1 MYRIRRAR
9 KQGIKPFRQHT
20 QSEYL
25 ETLSEMAA
33 EVAEEVFADAEEGI
47 AAEGEEA
54 EEGLSDEQLEKMK
67 ADVAEVKDS
76 VSEMKKDLQDLKSLQ
91 KPPILKR
98 FVKFV
103 AENVAIGAIL
113 YGTNVVLNK
122 LSAKSTGSEKA
133 GQKQKLD
140 KINALSKLIQD
151 LSNVSKTLTNWLTAH
166 EKDTVTLEGIP
177 IPLPD
182 IFTKYT
188 GKIESVSLL
197 QW

>member
-1 MYRIRRAR
+1 M
-9 KQGIKPFRQHT
+9 
-20 QSEYL
+20 
-25 ETLSEMAA
+25 
-33 EVAEEVFADAEEGI
+33 AEEVFADAEEGI
-47 AAEGEEA
+47 EAEGAEA
-54 EEGLSDEQLEKMK
+54 EEEGLSEKELEKMK

-76 VSEMKKDLQDLKSLQ
+76 VSAMKKDLQDLKALQ

-113 YGTNVVLNK
+113 FGTNVVLNK
-122 LSAKSTGSEKA
+122 LFAKSTGSEKA
-133 GQKQKLD
+133 EQKQKVD
-140 KINALSKLIQD
+140 KINALSKLIKD
-151 LSNVSKTLTNWLTAH
+151 LSDVSKTLTHWLTAH
-166 EKDTVTLEGIP
+166 EKDTVTLDGIP

-188 GKIESVSLL
+188 GKIESVSFL